1 MFPKN
6 FLNLLSKRLIF
17 NGPSS
22 SSGRVFY
29 RMEKKADK
37 SADVYLYDIIGDSW
51 DGTTAKQFAADLKA
65 MGTVE
70 TLNIFINSPGGSVFD
85 GVAIYNTLIRHR
97 AQKKVMIDGLAGS
110 IASVVAMAGDTIEI
124 AKNGMMMI
132 HNPWAIMM
140 GNAKDLR
147 READVLDQIGATILL
162 TYVDRTNTKEA
173 QLQEWMDAE
182 TWFSAEE
189 AVAAGLAD
197 SISERELQVA
207 ALTQNADTFKQF
219 KNVPASFKALLEKK
233 PEVVVPVNVETS
245 QAGNTADESRSSQK
259 PDPRITRIDT
269 RVARL
274 LHNRGVKP

>member
-6 FLNLLSKRLIF
+6 FLNLLSKRLVF

-22 SSGRVFY
+22 SSGRIFY

-51 DGTTAKQFAADLKA
+51 DGTTAKQFSADLKA
-65 MGTVE
+65 MGVVDV
-70 TLNIFINSPGGSVFD
+70 LNIFINSPGGSVFD

-110 IASVVAMAGDTIEI
+110 IASVVAMAGDIIEI

-140 GNAKDLR
+140 GTAEDFR

-162 TYVDRTNTKEA
+162 TYVDRSSTKEA
-173 QLQEWMDAE
+173 QLKEWMDAE
-182 TWFSAEE
+182 TWFTADE

-197 SISERELQVA
+197 SVSERELQVA
-207 ALTQNADTFKQF
+207 ALLPNAETFKQF
-219 KNVPASFKALLEKK
+219 KNVPASLKALLEKK
-233 PEVVVPVNVETS
+233 PEVVPVNVEPS
-245 QAGNTADESRSSQK
+245 QAGNSADESRSSQK
-259 PDPRITRIDT
+259 PDPRIVRTDT
-269 RVARL
+269 LVARL
-274 LHNRGVKP
+274 LHNRAVKKP